1 MGEMLGGF
9 FELEWPDAGAGLR
22 DEGPCCAF
30 LHSGRA
36 GLECLLRGM
45 LREGILHGE
54 VLVPRWTCDTVAE
67 PIRRLGL
74 RMHRYAVSA
83 AAVPLPPRDAP
94 EGSLLLLT
102 DAFGLNSQRVK
113 ELARHWPGPVVI
125 DATMALFADYGAEFP
140 AFYSFRKWVGVPD
153 GGMACAPFEIPLPAD
168 EARSARRMRCM
179 LERLECGAEAALP
192 FCEAAEE
199 ELHGEAMRMS
209 GLTRRLL
216 RGIDYERVKR
226 RRRANFALLHEALAP
241 INRLEL
247 TMDDEAVPFCY
258 PLLCGIPGLR
268 DELVDAGVA
277 LPLFWPEVVE
287 ACPAE
292 AAENYL
298 SRSLLPLPIDQR
310 YGEAEMSRLIGLILG

>member
-22 DEGPCCAF
+22 GEGPGCAF

-45 LREGILHGE
+45 LREGMLRGE

-67 PIRRLGL
+67 PLRRLGL
-74 RMHRYAVSA
+74 RVRRYAVSA
-83 AAVPLPPRDAP
+83 SAEPLLPREAA

-102 DAFGLNSQRVK
+102 DAFGLNTQRVK
-113 ELARHWPGPVVI
+113 ELARAWPGPVVV
-125 DATMALFADYGAEFP
+125 DATMALFADYGAEVP

-153 GGMACAPFEIPLPAD
+153 GGMACAPFEIPLPAA
-168 EARSARRMRCM
+168 EARSAGRMRCM

-192 FCEAAEE
+192 FSEAAEE

-209 GLTRRLL
+209 RLTRRLL
-216 RGIDYERVKR
+216 RGIDFERVRR

-292 AAENYL
+292 SAENYL
-298 SRSLLPLPIDQR
+298 SRSLLPLPLDQR
-310 YGEAEMSRLIGLILG
+310 YGEAEMRHLISLILG